1 MKKLIVL
8 ILVVCLAFVG
18 YISFANRTEEPTEP
32 ALPDT
37 DFAEEAVVA
46 SGIPALNVA
55 KLYESHD
62 PNEVVMTIN
71 GQEITWE
78 QYFYF
83 VNTNADTVSRYLA
96 DAKNYGLEVSWEDV
110 TDESGT
116 TFLQYVTAYAEETL
130 RQMVVIESVAQ
141 EGGAVIGAKEQEEI
155 DAATESLKA
164 SLAGAGA
171 SDEVFNAALAELY
184 LSRDFYE
191 RINRVNYLYQNGFTA
206 IYGQDGAN
214 VSDEDALA
222 YLQDN
227 GYISANH
234 ILYLTV
240 DMTSGQELDAE
251 TKEAKLAAANNMSE
265 YMRGYEAEDGAA
277 LAARFAEL
285 KVEECEDSGKTAY
298 PNGYVFLPG
307 DMVKEFEDACL
318 ALGEYEVSEP
328 ILSSYGYHVI
338 MRLPL
343 DPDAVISFSN
353 AGTPLTARSLF
364 ANESYA
370 KLLDEKMASAEIVYA
385 PAFENF
391 SVADYLE

>member
-37 DFAEEAVVA
+37 DFTEEAVVA

>member
-37 DFAEEAVVA
+37 DFTEEAVVA

-141 EGGAVIGAKEQEEI
+141 EGGAVIGAKEQAEI